1 MTSPIVYLDHAAT
14 TLPEPLVVERM
25 TRCLTE
31 AWNNPSSGYSASGLA
46 RKELRLAR
54 QALTDLLHVRQE
66 ELIFTSGGTEANALA
81 LWQAAGKHV
90 VLSAVEHPSVLENAR
105 GYGCAVTLVQP
116 DENGVIQ
123 PEAVE
128 AAIRPDTALV
138 SVQYANNETGVI
150 HPIAEIARLVKARKL
165 LFHVDAVQVAG
176 QIPLNLETCG
186 ADMVSVSA
194 HKLYGPRGAG
204 CLYLRRG
211 TRLRP
216 LLFGGGQENGM
227 RSGTEN
233 VPAIAGFGVAAKLA
247 AEDLTDRMQRET
259 ALRLSLEKQ
268 LHEIFPAC
276 QILGEKADRL
286 PGITAV
292 RFPGISS
299 EWLIAQLDLMGVQV
313 SGGAACGSHTG
324 QPSHV
329 YRAMGLSIDE
339 ADQVIRLSIG
349 RHTTSAHIDRLME
362 CLGAILSKS

>member
-14 TLPEPLVVERM
+14 TLPDEAVVEQM

-31 AWNNPSSGYSASGLA
+31 AWNNPSSGYFAAGKA

-54 QALTDLLHVRQE
+54 QALADLLHVRQE
-66 ELIFTSGGTEANALA
+66 ELVFTSGGTEANALS

-105 GYGCAVTLVQP
+105 GFDCQVTLVAP

-150 HPIAEIARLVKARKL
+150 HPITEIAKTVKARKL
-165 LFHVDAVQVAG
+165 LFHVDAVQAAG
-176 QIPLNLETCG
+176 QIPLDLEQIG

-204 CLYLRRG
+204 CLYVRRG

-216 LLFGGGQENGM
+216 LLSGGGQENGM

-247 AEDLTDRMQRET
+247 KDDLPQRMQRET
-259 ALRLSLEKQ
+259 SLRLSLEKQ
-268 LHEIFPAC
+268 LHQAFPSC
-276 QILGEKADRL
+276 QILGEMADRL

-292 RFPGISS
+292 RFPGVGS

-329 YRAMGLSIDE
+329 YRAMGLNVDE
-339 ADQVIRLSIG
+339 ADQVIRLSLG
-349 RHTTSAHIDRLME
+349 RHTTEGHITRLME
-362 CLGAILSKS
+362 CLKTILKV